1 MRLPVP
7 EGAWDCHAH
16 VFENG
21 DRYPPAP
28 LRDYDPPAAP
38 LEDYLQMLDGHG
50 LARGVLVQPSVYG
63 FDNRCL
69 LEALDRAEGR
79 LLGVAVP
86 APDTLAGELEAMHRR
101 GVRGVR
107 CNLLNSGGLAP
118 EVAVDWQPVLASLGW
133 HVALQVDVGRI
144 ADLRAYLERFSVPV
158 VVDHMGRPRAGHA
171 DPAAPGPR
179 QLIDLVGEGACFVKL
194 SAPYRLSAAPPPW
207 PDVTPLARAL
217 LDANPAGC
225 LWASD
230 WPHPDAGGPVRTA
243 DLLEALDI
251 WCPPGEARETLMVR
265 APRTLFGTERDVGA
279 PAR

>member
-1 MRLPVP
+1 MTTSLPVP
-7 EGAWDCHAH
+7 AGAWDCHAH
-16 VFENG
+16 VFG
-21 DRYPPAP
+21 DPGRYPPSPGADYDPPPAP
-28 LRDYDPPAAP
+28 LGA
-38 LEDYLQMLDGHG
+38 YLRMLDDHG

-158 VVDHMGRPRAGHA
+158 VVDHMGRPRAWHA

-194 SAPYRLSAAPPPW
+194 SAPYRLSKAPPPW

-217 LDANPAGC
+217 LDANPASC

-230 WPHPDAGGPVRTA
+230 WPHSNAAPPVHIA
-243 DLLEALDI
+243 DLFEALDS
-251 WCPPGEARETLMVR
+251 WCPPGDARETLMVR
-265 APRTLFGTERDVGA
+265 APQGLFGVE
-279 PAR
+279 